1 MGALGGVASAPRA
14 RLERWPPTVGWR
26 NESRLFGGGS
36 GKGPKRR
43 PRGGVGGSVRTVAP
57 PSRGPNKEMATV
69 TPRKR
74 NRSATNCAGLS
85 SGNPMKKLILDFTE
99 VTSPLSNLT
108 SKKQVSKAS
117 DETKENP
124 CQVFPQSISW
134 QGNKPPFQ
142 TAFPAKKTPGPSPFK
157 SSKPGSPYQSA
168 VSTLT
173 FYNKENQYL
182 NPLERKLVKESRSIC
197 HKNNSGVFPVPSL
210 SEKMKVK
217 MTLSKKASS
226 RIQKNSASRFQMSSR
241 HTKTLAKNLTKN
253 KENVASF
260 KPVEKKNGVTT
271 ENNLDNASRVLSLK
285 VKPKVTLQIGAAFFA
300 TRKKAHPVPRKCSL
314 DTRPAFDPA
323 KKALSKEIVDADL
336 PRRGV
341 NKTVEGSQRPKEK
354 LEVRGLSTRN
364 ESGMKQTKSSGSD
377 CKTFPNRDSVSENNG
392 KAVAYPIF
400 GSPSTNKQRFQPPSE
415 DLSSLGSR
423 TSIDVASEL
432 FKQPHNQKVIK
443 NTRDLNQGLK
453 DQFVIDA
460 GQKHFGAILCKSCG
474 MIYTAASPEDEVQHV
489 QYHQRFVEGIKFV
502 GWKKERVVAEFWD
515 GKIIMVLPDDPRYA
529 IRKAEDVRELVD
541 NELGFKQV
549 VLSCPSKTKTYLFV
563 SNERKVV
570 GCLIAEQIKKAF
582 RVLSEPATPGS
593 PNSQA
598 LEHHR
603 AWRCSSTP
611 EAALCGISRIWVFSL
626 MRRKGI
632 AGRLVDVVRNTFMY
646 GGYLDINEIA
656 FSDPTPDGKL
666 FATKYCNTPN
676 FLVYNFIS

>member
-1 MGALGGVASAPRA
+1 
-14 RLERWPPTVGWR
+14 
-26 NESRLFGGGS
+26 
-36 GKGPKRR
+36 
-43 PRGGVGGSVRTVAP
+43 
-57 PSRGPNKEMATV
+57 MATV

-74 NRSATNCAGLS
+74 NRRTTNCAGLLP
-85 SGNPMKKLILDFTE
+85 GNPMKKLILDFTD
-99 VTSPLSNLT
+99 VTSPLSNVT
-108 SKKQVSKAS
+108 SKKQISKAS

-124 CQVFPQSISW
+124 CQVVPQSVSW

-157 SSKPGSPYQSA
+157 SSKPGSPYKSA
-168 VSTLT
+168 VSTIT

-182 NPLERKLVKESRSIC
+182 NPLERKLVKESRSVC
-197 HKNNSGVFPVPSL
+197 HKNNSIVFPVPSL
-210 SEKMKVK
+210 SEKMKLKV
-217 MTLSKKASS
+217 TLSKKASS
-226 RIQKNSASRFQMSSR
+226 RIQKSSASRFQTSSR
-241 HTKTLAKNLTKN
+241 HTKTVAKNLTKN
-253 KENVASF
+253 KENGASF
-260 KPVEKKNGVTT
+260 KPVEKKTGVAT
-271 ENNLDNASRVLSLK
+271 ENNLGNASHVLSLR

-300 TRKKAHPVPRKCSL
+300 TRKKSHPVPRKGSL

-336 PRRGV
+336 PKRDV
-341 NKTVEGSQRPKEK
+341 NKTAEASQRPKEK
-354 LEVRGLSTRN
+354 LEVRGLITRN
-364 ESGMKQTKSSGSD
+364 ESGMKQNKSSGSD
-377 CKTFPNRDSVSENNG
+377 CKTFPTRESASENSG

-400 GSPSTNKQRFQPPSE
+400 GTPSTNKKRIQPPSE
-415 DLSSLGSR
+415 DLSSPGSG

-443 NTRDLNQGLK
+443 NTRDLNQGFK

-460 GQKHFGAILCKSCG
+460 GQKHFGATICKSCG
-474 MIYTAASPEDEVQHV
+474 MIYTAASPEDEVQHA
-489 QYHQRFVEGIKFV
+489 QYHQRFVEGIKFI
-502 GWKKERVVAEFWD
+502 GWKKERIVAEFWD
-515 GKIIMVLPDDPRYA
+515 GKVIMVLPDDPRYA

-541 NELGFKQV
+541 KELGFKQV

-563 SNERKVV
+563 SNEKKVV

-582 RVLSEPATPGS
+582 RVFSEPASPGS
-593 PNSQA
+593 PNSQT
-598 LEHHR
+598 LERHR

-632 AGRLVDVVRNTFMY
+632 AGRLMDVVRNTFMY
-646 GGYLDINEIA
+646 GGHLDINEIA

-676 FLVYNFIS
+676 FLVYNFIG